1 MEKLFVNVAHTES
14 CGLWIPGTHE
24 EEIDLHIHW
33 SNEMLGTRK
42 LEEMLRNTGGAEGR
56 GWSGEQ
62 WE

>member
-1 MEKLFVNVAHTES
+1 MGRRRRQVQSWVLCISHKIEYAHNSNV
-14 CGLWIPGTHE
+14 
-24 EEIDLHIHW
+24 
-33 SNEMLGTRK
+33 MLGTRK